1 MTVRRRQRG
10 EPLIMLGAIMCGW
23 VGVRAALWE
32 PPYSQAPYSQANA
45 SIIGEAEL
53 KSMRAQAAPVARHP
67 ARHTFSELLA
77 ATVREQGPLA
87 TGVNYV
93 TDAVPA
99 PADRMLPALAE
110 GPSLVPQPALAETH
124 FGAGAHPSPAPV
136 HPLSLAAT
144 HQLMWMAAVSAI
156 PATWQEGAP
165 PPAGQSVDAPPAL
178 TPRQREMLSVMFPPS
193 VTASAGSQSGNGAQ
207 ARRWSGDG
215 WLLARGGGEASAS
228 GAALPT
234 YGASQYGAVLR
245 YRLDP
250 AGGHQFSLYARAAS
264 AMASLPGGSQ
274 DKDAA
279 LGLSARPLPW
289 LPVMLAAEARVS
301 QFEDGTTHLRPAIM
315 GVSQLAPMQL
325 PLGLRADLYA
335 AGGYVGGAAATAFAE
350 GQLHVDRQVAA
361 LGPASLRM
369 GAGAWGGAQQGVSR
383 LDVGPSVSVAVTGGH
398 TAARVVV
405 DWRFRVAGDAAPP
418 SGPAVTLAA
427 GF

>member
-178 TPRQREMLSVMFPPS
+178 TPPPARDAECDVPPIGHCQRRE
-193 VTASAGSQSGNGAQ
+193 
-207 ARRWSGDG
+207 
-215 WLLARGGGEASAS
+215 
-228 GAALPT
+228 
-234 YGASQYGAVLR
+234 
-245 YRLDP
+245 
-250 AGGHQFSLYARAAS
+250 
-264 AMASLPGGSQ
+264 
-274 DKDAA
+274 
-279 LGLSARPLPW
+279 
-289 LPVMLAAEARVS
+289 PV
-301 QFEDGTTHLRPAIM
+301 
-315 GVSQLAPMQL
+315 
-325 PLGLRADLYA
+325 
-335 AGGYVGGAAATAFAE
+335 
-350 GQLHVDRQVAA
+350 
-361 LGPASLRM
+361 
-369 GAGAWGGAQQGVSR
+369 W
-383 LDVGPSVSVAVTGGH
+383 
-398 TAARVVV
+398 
-405 DWRFRVAGDAAPP
+405 
-418 SGPAVTLAA
+418 
-427 GF
+427 